1 MYGNGCE
8 GRSLSRL
15 CVEVLTSILL
25 VAGCGSSGQSTDGA
39 NGGDPS
45 VLFVADIA
53 HGAIGGFANAD
64 PAAGSML
71 AGRVISGVTG
81 LGGNL
86 AYDESRDSLYA
97 SKGGTVVVFDHASLA
112 SGAAAPSR
120 TLTPSGSSFVTLSLF
135 LDKSTDQLYVG
146 GDRQSGDGA
155 VLVFANASTVSGTK
169 APDRTMVVP
178 IGVHTFTLDASRS
191 ILYVLGAITGI
202 HVYENANTASG
213 TLSQARVIGG
223 FTSATGLSVDTG
235 RDRLYVADVFAGIRF
250 IADASS
256 PSAAA
261 SPDGV
266 PIPNAHFAT
275 VDAAHDRL
283 YVGAYDKAYILDD
296 ASTLTNAL
304 PASAV
309 GALAPAGSSIAGFAF
324 P

>member
-1 MYGNGCE
+1 M
-8 GRSLSRL
+8 SLRW
-15 CVEVLTSILL
+15 VTVLASMTFL
-25 VAGCGSSGQSTDGA
+25 AGCGSSGEGADGSSP
-39 NGGDPS
+39 NGAGPS

-53 HGAIGGFANAD
+53 HGAIGGFADAD
-64 PAAGSML
+64 PAVGSML

-97 SKGGTVVVFDHASLA
+97 SKGSTVVVFDHASVA
-112 SGAAAPSR
+112 SGAVAPSR
-120 TLTPSGSSFVTLSLF
+120 TLMLSGSSFVALSLF

-155 VLVFANASTVSGTK
+155 ILVFANASTVSGTK

-178 IGVHTFTLDASRS
+178 IGVHTFTIDASRS
-191 ILYVLGAITGI
+191 ILYVLGAITGV

-213 TLSQARVIGG
+213 TLSPARVIGG

-250 IADASS
+250 VADASS
-256 PSAAA
+256 ASSAA
-261 SPDGV
+261 SPGGV